1 MEIRAIKSLED
12 HAWTLGEIERL
23 LASDSADRDDD
34 LLDVLS
40 TLAHAYESKNF
51 EFEAP
56 EAVDVLKFALNE
68 ERFSKSDLDTLMG
81 GEDIVDAI
89 LSGRSNL
96 DLQMIWALNERFAIP
111 IELLT
116 KKPKNF

>member
-1 MEIRAIKSLED
+1 MEIRAIKSPED
-12 HAWTLGEIERL
+12 HTWALEEIERL
-23 LASDSADRDDD
+23 LASNSADRDDD

-40 TLAHAYESKNF
+40 TLVHAYESKNYK
-51 EFEAP
+51 FEAL
-56 EAVDVLKFALNE
+56 EAVDVLHFALSE
-68 ERFSKSDLDTLMG
+68 QKFSKSDLNTLLG
-81 GEDIVDAI
+81 GEDIADAI
-89 LSGRSNL
+89 LSGKSNL